1 MHIPDGY
8 LSPQTFV
15 PLYAVM
21 IPFWM
26 AAARRVRRTLRSRHV
41 PLLAL
46 GAAFS
51 FVIMMFNIPVPG
63 GTTGHAVGAALVA
76 ILLGPWAACVAVS
89 LALVIQ
95 ALLFGDGGITALAA
109 NAFTMAVVM
118 PFTGSFSY
126 RLIAGYSPVT
136 SPRRVLAAFVAGY
149 LALNGAALY
158 TAVMFGL
165 QPLIASAPDGR
176 PLYAPFPLAVA
187 VPALALPHLLLFGI
201 VEGAATALI
210 IRYLQG
216 TDPALLSLPGAGE
229 IAGATLQRL
238 RSGLG
243 VLALLSPLGVIL
255 PRAFGAKAAWGEWDA
270 GELAGLTGFVPDGV
284 RRFGELWPAPL
295 SDYAFAGLDKGG
307 VALAALV
314 YLLSTGLGIAALLL
328 CVRVCGRLLAIREW
342 K

>member
-21 IPFWM
+21 IPLWM
-26 AAARRVRRTLRSRHV
+26 AAARRVRRTLRTRQV

-51 FVIMMFNIPVPG
+51 FIIMMFNIPVPG

-89 LALVIQ
+89 LTLVIQ
-95 ALLFGDGGITALAA
+95 AFLFGDGGITTLAA

-118 PFTGSFSY
+118 PFVGCFSY
-126 RLIAGYSPVT
+126 RLIAGDSPAT
-136 SPRRVLAAFVAGY
+136 SPRRVVAAFGAGY

-176 PLYAPFPLAVA
+176 PLYAPYPLAVA
-187 VPALALPHLLLFGI
+187 VPALALPHLLLFGV
-201 VEGAATALI
+201 VEGVATALI

-216 TDPALLSLPGAGE
+216 ADPALLSLQGAGE
-229 IAGATLQRL
+229 MAGGTLQRL

-243 VLALLSPLGVIL
+243 VLALLSPLGVIVPWL
-255 PRAFGAKAAWGEWDA
+255 AGAGTTWGEWGA
-270 GELAGLTGFVPDGV
+270 AELGGLTGFVPEGV
-284 RRFGELWPAPL
+284 ERLGRVWRAPL
-295 SDYAFAGLDKGG
+295 GDFLLADPDRGG
-307 VALAALV
+307 VVLASLASLLAAA
-314 YLLSTGLGIAALLL
+314 LGIALLVI
-328 CVRVCGRLLAIREW
+328 CARVCGRLSAFRED